1 MNKHHLEEG
10 FRKQAGLQLSGLE
23 ARLRETEA
31 SIKELETER
40 SQINAEVGA
49 LRSLLAIDDGQPIN
63 DAATA
68 RRYAIDPRDVAIE
81 ILREKD
87 GEEIHYRVLADAV
100 VDRGGHLP
108 EKSPAAAL
116 NAIMNRDRRFV
127 RPNRRGFYALR
138 EHHPRVKE
146 NAGKRHPRND

>member
-1 MNKHHLEEG
+1 MDKHHLEET
-10 FRKQAGLQLSGLE
+10 FRREAKRQLS
-23 ARLRETEA
+23 
-31 SIKELETER
+31 ELETRLSETEGNIRVLDAER
-40 SQINAEVGA
+40 SKINAEVIA
-49 LRSLLAIDDGQPIN
+49 LRSLIAIDDGQPV
-63 DAATA
+63 DDRASASAYAA
-68 RRYAIDPRDVAIE
+68 DPRDVAVA
-81 ILREKD
+81 ILREKN
-87 GEEIHYRVLADAV
+87 GEDMHYKLLAQEV

-146 NAGKRHPRND
+146 NAGRRHPRND